1 MKETKVLDKGYVKLT
16 GTLLSEDEDQACAKA
31 LDEMVVETARVSF
44 GSGLKGPEKDKK
56 LLHYLLEHEHGTP
69 FESAVF
75 RFEVKLPIFCMRQWI
90 RHRWASYNEISGR
103 YTDEISEDYYVP
115 EKFRPQDTKNKQG
128 SLPVDIGEELIPS
141 VSTYWN
147 DHDHNDAWTLRSE
160 YIRIMDFQQEAYRQF
175 LEPWTD
181 DKPGYGLAKELA
193 RGILG
198 TAFYTKFVWT
208 VNARSLINFFLLRC
222 ESHAQWEMQQYAF
235 AVLNIFKQ
243 KMPWTY
249 DSMVRLFPSTFGG

>member
-1 MKETKVLDKGYVKLT
+1 MQEIKVLDKGYVKLT
-16 GTLLSEDEDQACAKA
+16 GTLLSEDDDQACAKA
-31 LDEMVVETARVSF
+31 LDEMVVETARVSY

-103 YTDEISEDYYVP
+103 YTDEISEDFYVP
-115 EKFRPQDTKNKQG
+115 EKFRAQDTKNRQG
-128 SLPVDIGEELIPS
+128 STQIDIAHVNITETEGEKFYLDVKWLYE
-141 VSTYWN
+141 
-147 DHDHNDAWTLRSE
+147 ATLN
-160 YIRIMDFQQEAYRQF
+160 QQQKAYKDLVR
-175 LEPWTD
+175 T
-181 DKPGYGLAKELA
+181 GLAKELA
-193 RGILG
+193 RGVLG
-198 TAFYTKFVWT
+198 TNFYTKFVWT
-208 VNARSLINFFLLRC
+208 VNARSLVNFFLLRC

-235 AVLNIFKQ
+235 AVLEFFKQ

-249 DSMVRLFPSTFGG
+249 ESMVKLFPSTFGEMQ